1 MRKLLFVAVVFFF
14 SASFAIAQEPAPRTA
29 DGHPDLSGVW
39 WPGSDLRVQPL
50 TPAPAAPG
58 GQGRAGGPGRGGPPP
73 RRAAFA
79 DNYTDAAKAKAKT
92 LSDKDDPTLRCQS
105 TAFGTLRVSL
115 YNTGFVGQI
124 IQTPKFLVLLSETN
138 PTFRIVPTDG
148 RPHRDDQPPV
158 LARRLGRPL
167 GRRHARRGH
176 DELLRT
182 GTGCTPKAKC
192 PSTPR
197 RMHIVERYRRINKD
211 TMEVEATIEDPKVL
225 TAPLMVPKQTLRLAP
240 FDQIMALDCSGVES
254 AAADGSG
261 VEAELRQEVIVAPA
275 AVHPQPQIR
284 MPPDVHLQ
292 HVRAALR
299 ELADGVLAVRRRRLD
314 GMFVDQPVASS
325 S

>member
-1 MRKLLFVAVVFFF
+1 MRKLLFVAVVVFF

-58 GQGRAGGPGRGGPPP
+58 PGRAGGPGRGGPPQ

-124 IQTPKFLVLLSETN
+124 IQTPKFLVMLSETN
-138 PTFRIVPTDG
+138 PTFRLVPTDG
-148 RPHRDDQPPV
+148 RPHRDDQPPASRGDSV
-158 LARRLGRPL
+158 ARWDGDTLVVDTTNFSDRNWM
-167 GRRHARRGH
+167 HAEGEVSFH
-176 DELLRT
+176 SDAL
-182 GTGCTPKAKC
+182 
-192 PSTPR
+192 
-197 RMHIVERYRRINKD
+197 HIVERYRRINKD

-225 TAPLMVPKQTLRLAP
+225 TAPFVVPKQTLRLAP

-254 AAADGSG
+254 AALM
-261 VEAELRQEVIVAPA
+261 EA
-275 AVHPQPQIR
+275 
-284 MPPDVHLQ
+284 
-292 HVRAALR
+292 
-299 ELADGVLAVRRRRLD
+299 
-314 GMFVDQPVASS
+314 ASKANYGKK
-325 S
+325 